1 MLIFP
6 TGTSNRQAGF
16 TLIELVVVMV
26 LLSLVSFISLP
37 MLMNR
42 GEGQEKAM
50 IRRIAGT
57 VKQLYNESTLTR
69 EEHQLT
75 FDLGRNSMTAYRLRA
90 DLGHIEKE
98 PFGKELEL
106 APLKIQQVDVEGQ
119 GSFRSGQVSIRIFP
133 LGWMEETHIAV
144 RRESGELI
152 EFSFSPLTGTIN
164 IDEESVL

>member
-57 VKQLYNESTLTR
+57 VKTALQRSNPDQGRASTD
-69 EEHQLT
+69 
-75 FDLGRNSMTAYRLRA
+75 F
-90 DLGHIEKE
+90 
-98 PFGKELEL
+98 
-106 APLKIQQVDVEGQ
+106 
-119 GSFRSGQVSIRIFP
+119 
-133 LGWMEETHIAV
+133 
-144 RRESGELI
+144 
-152 EFSFSPLTGTIN
+152 
-164 IDEESVL
+164 